1 MAAAVFLA
9 LMLAQAPPAEAGE
22 AARIERIRKALNED
36 QAITVPPTRAEGP
49 VFRVTVRG
57 RSKPEAPLWD
67 GWSAAPSYVRP
78 WFRGYHHEYLEKVT
92 LDRVFPEELRG
103 ATLYPMGQITTAMI
117 ETLVKQIKA
126 ANRKRSE
133 AAARRE
139 VQQALDEL
147 RACRAYQDAG
157 APLGASCGPTRR

>member
-1 MAAAVFLA
+1 
-9 LMLAQAPPAEAGE
+9 
-22 AARIERIRKALNED
+22 
-36 QAITVPPTRAEGP
+36 
-49 VFRVTVRG
+49 
-57 RSKPEAPLWD
+57 
-67 GWSAAPSYVRP
+67 
-78 WFRGYHHEYLEKVT
+78 
-92 LDRVFPEELRG
+92 
-103 ATLYPMGQITTAMI
+103 MGQITTGMI

>member
-22 AARIERIRKALNED
+22 AAQIARIRKALNED
-36 QAITVPPTRAEGP
+36 QAITVPPTRTQGP

-57 RSKPEAPLWD
+57 RTKPEAPLWD

-92 LDRVFPEELRG
+92 QDRLFPEELRG
-103 ATLYPMGQITTAMI
+103 ATLYPMGQITTGMI
-117 ETLVKQIKA
+117 EALVKQLKA
-126 ANRKRSE
+126 ANRKKGE
-133 AAARRE
+133 ANAREE
-139 VQQALDEL
+139 VRLALEEL
-147 RACRAYQDAG
+147 RACRA
-157 APLGASCGPTRR
+157 APDRPGC